1 MLMGSKAEVLDSL
14 SGILGSSEE
23 EGVASSGGSQCQLI
37 QSQGFS
43 TCSKDARTSGC
54 GESESSN
61 AELRNSQETVVIGD
75 CANNDNIIFVGL
87 LGGVANNSGNRD
99 WRSVDAGHEKSAQND
114 LVEG

>member
-37 QSQGFS
+37 QSQSFS

-54 GESESSN
+54 SESEGSN
-61 AELRNSQETVVIGD
+61 AELGNSQETVVIGD
-75 CANNDNIIFVGL
+75 CANNDNSLVVGL

-99 WRSVDAGHEKSAQND
+99 WRSVDAGHEESAQND